1 MLKHSYT
8 ENSVLFPKQEKDN
21 TLQDSLNLKAVRNG
35 LAFVMI
41 WYGQS
46 HTVKVIVKEFSL

>member
-21 TLQDSLNLKAVRNG
+21 TLQDSLKAVRNG